1 MAIRS
6 RFPISRGHKAIGH
19 RPHPVPRSVY
29 RNYNALDIRFA
40 AITHE
45 TDHAVGGRACP
56 RAPCAVERALVARLE
71 IGGVLPLVPL
81 GPNST
86 TLRLYTRGPDAT
98 VYSVLL
104 ECFSHGLIYTRHKR
118 RPLGP
123 LSRCAVWAGAGPGGA
138 SCGGGGGLS
147 PCAVSVRVAG
157 CALLVCEGRV

>member
-104 ECFSHGLIYTRHKR
+104 ECYTR
-118 RPLGP
+118 LNIYAAQAASSGP
-123 LSRCAVWAGAGPGGA
+123 SVSVRCV
-138 SCGGGGGLS
+138 GGGGAGGGFLRRGGGAL
-147 PCAVSVRVAG
+147 PLCCLCAG
-157 CALLVCEGRV
+157 GRVRTLGV